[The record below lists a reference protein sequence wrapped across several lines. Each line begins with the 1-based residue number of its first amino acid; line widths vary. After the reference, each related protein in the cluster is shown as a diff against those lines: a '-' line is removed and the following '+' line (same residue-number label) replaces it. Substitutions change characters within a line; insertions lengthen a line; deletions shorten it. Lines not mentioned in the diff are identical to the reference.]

1 MRPRAFAA
9 LGSPL
14 EVRHALARL
23 APRRDRRHLRARRA
37 VPPAPATMASADRLA
52 SSSPA
57 AAAASRPT
65 GANHPS
71 LALVC
76 PIPSDAPPFAL
87 ERASSQS
94 QSSSAFASG
103 DRLVAGVH
111 FNALRWD
118 PVACSRFLDDR
129 PWRAVER
136 FALRVVRGD
145 ACLSDLHA
153 TLEPARV
160 CSGPGVNVNTKAR
173 LGSSERR
180 GDGRRPRYT
189 YRVPLAYHGPAFAGW
204 SWTPN
209 DAPLTERTV
218 TVTTE
223 TETDAEEN
231 LWTPGAY
238 SVAATA
244 QAALATRIR
253 ETRAES
259 ELELPA
265 AEEVHRRRPPNYR
278 KRPNTRGDDEG
289 ARSSLTLAVA
299 GRTDRGV
306 NGAAQCV
313 SFWSYD
319 RVDVREAIARCDAG
333 VAGLLRVLDPPD
345 GVLLAPTRAFHA
357 TFCAT
362 WRRYVYV
369 FPLRQAG
376 LERPRTP
383 TLERRLDVGR
393 ADAMLRKLVERS
405 AEAGGVDCA
414 AFARDAD
421 PARDATCVF
430 KVARAFES
438 AVPRETP
445 EEARESHVEMMIGRG
460 EGEAS
465 ASALALARASA
476 RSRKHAEAAARARR
490 REGRGGGEE
499 DDAGGSAIPRGLI
512 GGDPDPDPDADAD
525 ADADP
530 DPDAD
535 PDDPSVPLV
544 DPYADS
550 HPDSEPVMVV
560 ELVANRF
567 VRKLVRVLV
576 ATAARE
582 AAAGAADDVLLA
594 LAATRERAATAAP
607 APPQGL
613 FLAGVGYGDHPEWD
627 ERGEP

>member
-1 MRPRAFAA
+1 M
-9 LGSPL
+9 
-14 EVRHALARL
+14 
-23 APRRDRRHLRARRA
+23 
-37 VPPAPATMASADRLA
+37 
-52 SSSPA
+52 
-57 AAAASRPT
+57 
-65 GANHPS
+65 
-71 LALVC
+71 C
-76 PIPSDAPPFAL
+76 PIPSDAMPFAL

-94 QSSSAFASG
+94 RSSSAFASG

-153 TLEPARV
+153 ALEPARV

-173 LGSSERR
+173 LGSSERRR

-218 TVTTE
+218 TTE
-223 TETDAEEN
+223 TVTDAEKNADAEEN
-231 LWTPGAY
+231 ADANAPAWTPGAY

-259 ELELPA
+259 EKDLPA
-265 AEEVHRRRPPNYR
+265 AEEVNRRRPPNNR
-278 KRPNTRGDDEG
+278 KRPNTRGDEG
-289 ARSSLTLAVA
+289 AQSSLTLAVA

-333 VAGLLRVLDPPD
+333 RAGLLRVLDPPN
-345 GVLLAPTRAFHA
+345 GALLAPTRAFHA

-460 EGEAS
+460 DEGGEALAS
-465 ASALALARASA
+465 ASARAYASA

-499 DDAGGSAIPRGLI
+499 DDAGGSAIPRGPI
-512 GGDPDPDPDADAD
+512 GGDPDPDLDLDLDADAD
-525 ADADP
+525 DP
-530 DPDAD
+530 L
-535 PDDPSVPLV
+535 VPLV